1 MNGLFRRIFR
11 FFWIELFLAVHL
23 IMRCLKPYILL
34 LTIVILSGVSGTV
47 FSQVGVSVD
56 TTTKKAY
63 NFNNIR
69 VKKLGQYVVLEDTVS
84 NNIPINI
91 NPLASI
97 NRVEELNKGHHY
109 AIVFCL
115 NRYFIIN
122 KYGEMSAP
130 FEEYPEFYD
139 HEKGLVFVKMFKSAK
154 ASGLYDF
161 KGKEIGK
168 LSKYKYAYQE
178 CDMKTNECYYIFQDS
193 KKKKGLMNMK
203 GELLLECK
211 YADIGSISEGKFIA
225 WITTKK
231 QEDVELSK
239 LKPLEWKK

>member
-1 MNGLFRRIFR
+1 
-11 FFWIELFLAVHL
+11 
-23 IMRCLKPYILL
+23 MRYLKPYVLF
-34 LTIVILSGVSGTV
+34 LTVLAFMGICSSV
-47 FSQVGVSVD
+47 FSQISVSPD
-56 TTTKKAY
+56 TITRKVYDFK
-63 NFNNIR
+63 NVRIR
-69 VKKLGQYVVLEDTVS
+69 IVSSGLYVVLEDTVS
-84 NNIPINI
+84 NKNPLNIC
-91 NPLASI
+91 PLASI
-97 NRVEELNKGHHY
+97 NRVEQLDREHNY

-130 FEEYPEFYD
+130 FEDYPESYD
-139 HEKGLVFVKMFKSAK
+139 HEMEIIFVKMFKSAK
-154 ASGLYDF
+154 APGLYDF

-211 YADIGSISEGKFIA
+211 YADIGSISEGKFIV
-225 WITTKK
+225 WPTTKT
-231 QEDVELSK
+231 QNEVEIAK
-239 LKPLEWKK
+239 LVPVKWNK